1 MTFPNPPNGWADMA
15 FFQDIWPA
23 IQTRLLE
30 EERPWLPTHDRLF
43 AALEL
48 TPLEAVR
55 VVILG
60 QDPYP
65 NANHAMGLAFSVP
78 ANATPLPDSLRNI
91 FRELEEDV
99 GIARASGDLTGWA
112 QQGVLL
118 LNTVLTVPEGVR
130 NGHANLHWQN
140 LASEVLD
147 RVAAHRP
154 TAFLLWGK
162 NAKNVAA
169 PSLENGDHWVLST
182 SHPSPL
188 SAHKSPLWAQGSFS
202 GSRPFSAI
210 NHWLNDQ
217 GSQPIDWAA

>member
-15 FFQDIWPA
+15 FFQDDWPA

-30 EERPWLPTHDRLF
+30 EERPWLPAHDRLF

-78 ANATPLPDSLRNI
+78 ADATPLPYSLSNI
-91 FRELEEDV
+91 FRELEEDT

-112 QQGVLL
+112 RQGILL
-118 LNTVLTVPEGVR
+118 LNTVLTVPEGVTK
-130 NGHANLHWQN
+130 GHANLHWQN

-147 RVAAHRP
+147 RVASQRP
-154 TAFLLWGK
+154 TAFLLWGGE
-162 NAKNVAA
+162 AQTVAA
-169 PSLENGDHWVLST
+169 PSLANGDHLVLCS
-182 SHPSPL
+182 SHPSRL
-188 SAHKSPLWAQGSFS
+188 SAWRSFR

-210 NHWLNDQ
+210 NSWLDGQ